1 MRKEMRELI
10 QKEKDTDL
18 KVHLTVTTLDD
29 EQLTQV
35 WHYLQAL
42 VGEIN

>member
-10 QKEKDTDL
+10 QKEKDPYL

-29 EQLTQV
+29 TQLSQL
-35 WHYLQAL
+35 WLYLQAL
-42 VGEIN
+42 VGE